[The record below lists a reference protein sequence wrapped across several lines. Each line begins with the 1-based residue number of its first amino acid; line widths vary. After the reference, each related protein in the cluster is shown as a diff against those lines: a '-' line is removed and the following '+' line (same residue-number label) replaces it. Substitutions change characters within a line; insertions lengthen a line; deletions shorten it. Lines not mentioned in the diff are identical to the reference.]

1 MCLELYLHF
10 ADCERC
16 LLQYGGRDLT
26 IKPLFSSQKPQQ
38 TQFPGV
44 RERGV
49 IKTPHLRGKRYTLIH
64 AASVRNFSVR
74 DILCLC
80 FINKELKLYLNWG
93 NVIRILKYRK

>member
-10 ADCERC
+10 ADCEPC

-26 IKPLFSSQKPQQ
+26 IKPLFSTKKPQQ

-74 DILCLC
+74 DIL
-80 FINKELKLYLNWG
+80 FMFFK
-93 NVIRILKYRK
+93 

>member
-16 LLQYGGRDLT
+16 VLQYGGRDLT

-74 DILCLC
+74 DIL
-80 FINKELKLYLNWG
+80 FMFYK
-93 NVIRILKYRK
+93 